1 MGKPNLLKAAHE
13 NPILVAGFFIKFIL
27 ELVMRKRGW
36 KN

>member
-27 ELVMRKRGW
+27 ELL
-36 KN
+36 